1 MKIFDRLSN
10 GWKLGKM
17 SLETIKDNPS
27 LMLFPVVSG
36 AALTL
41 IVLSF
46 LGGGYFLFG
55 DSIRAGI
62 DNEVASEGTMDI
74 LMYVAAFLF
83 YLVNY
88 FIIVFFNV
96 GLVYCAR
103 LILEGEKTSFAEGIS
118 YAMTRTQTILAWAA
132 LAATVGMIIKT
143 IQERAGSLGHILSG
157 IVGIVWSIATFFVV
171 PIIAYED
178 VSPIEAVKRS
188 GQIMKDKWGESIGA
202 NFSFGIFTFLG
213 VILVALP
220 LGFAIGAIIHPIA
233 GVAVGILTFLLVN
246 IAVSA
251 GKMVFLT
258 AVYQHINNEPIG
270 KFEGDVLDSI
280 FVKK

>member
-46 LGGGYFLFG
+46 LGGGYFLFA
-55 DSIRAGI
+55 DNIRAGVDI
-62 DNEVASEGTMDI
+62 EVTTEGTMDI
-74 LMYVAAFLF
+74 VMYLAAFLF
-83 YLVNY
+83 YLINY

-103 LILEGEKTSFAEGIS
+103 LILEGEKTSFSEGIS

-132 LAATVGMIIKT
+132 LAATVGMILKT
-143 IQERAGSLGHILSG
+143 IQERAGGFGKILSG
-157 IVGIVWSIATFFVV
+157 IIGIVWSIATFFVV

-188 GQIMKDKWGESIGA
+188 GQIMKDKWGESIGS
-202 NFSFGIFTFLG
+202 NFSFGIFTLLG
-213 VILVALP
+213 IILVALP
-220 LGFAIGAIIHPIA
+220 LGFLVGAIIHPAA
-233 GVAVGILTFLLVN
+233 GVAVGILGFLLVN
-246 IAVSA
+246 VAVSA

-258 AVYQHINNEPIG
+258 AVYQHVNGEPIG
-270 KFEGDVLDSI
+270 RFEEDTLDGI
-280 FVKK
+280 FIRK

>member
-1 MKIFDRLSN
+1 MRFFDRLSN

-17 SLETIKDNPS
+17 SLETIRDNPS

-36 AALTL
+36 TALTL
-41 IVLSF
+41 VVLSF

-55 DSIRAGI
+55 DSIQAGVELEFA
-62 DNEVASEGTMDI
+62 NEGTIDI
-74 LMYVAAFLF
+74 IMYVAAFLF

-103 LILEGEKTSFAEGIS
+103 LILEGEKTSFSEGIS

-132 LAATVGMIIKT
+132 LAATVGMILKT
-143 IQERAGSLGHILSG
+143 IQERAGSAGQIISG
-157 IVGIVWSIATFFVV
+157 IIGIVWSIATFFVV

-188 GQIMKDKWGESIGA
+188 GQIMKDKWGESIGS
-202 NFSFGIFTFLG
+202 NFSFSIFTLIG
-213 VILVALP
+213 ILLVALP
-220 LGFAIGAIIHPIA
+220 LGLIVGFLIHPLA
-233 GVAVGILTFLLVN
+233 GVAVGILTFILVN
-246 IAVSA
+246 VAVSA

-258 AVYQHINNEPIG
+258 AVYQHVNDEPIG
-270 KFEGDVLDSI
+270 RFERDALDTI
-280 FVKK
+280 FIKK